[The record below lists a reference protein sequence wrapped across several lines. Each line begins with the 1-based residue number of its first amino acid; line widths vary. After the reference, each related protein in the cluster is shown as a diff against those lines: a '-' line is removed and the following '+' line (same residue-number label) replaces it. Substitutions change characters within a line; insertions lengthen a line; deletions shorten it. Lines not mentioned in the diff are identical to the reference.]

1 MQNKIL
7 TILREKKKVILEY
20 GCYLFI
26 VVFILFLA
34 PTFLMEKIL
43 VDGVSMQNS
52 LEHGDQV
59 LIEKVSRY
67 FAGPK
72 RFDIVVF
79 TKQHGS
85 TEKVYIKRVIGLPGE
100 KIKIIGDLIF
110 INGEL
115 LEEDYG
121 KDSMLTAGIA
131 AETIEL
137 GPDEYFVLG
146 DHRSVSADSRNAS
159 VGVVKKSELDGVVVL
174 RVYPFGD
181 FGKVD

>member
-1 MQNKIL
+1 MKIRSPM
-7 TILREKKKVILEY
+7 I
-20 GCYLFI
+20 
-26 VVFILFLA
+26 
-34 PTFLMEKIL
+34 
-43 VDGVSMQNS
+43 
-52 LEHGDQV
+52 
-59 LIEKVSRY
+59 
-67 FAGPK
+67 
-72 RFDIVVF
+72 
-79 TKQHGS
+79 
-85 TEKVYIKRVIGLPGE
+85 
-100 KIKIIGDLIF
+100 LIF